1 MAVNK
6 RSAKRQRIR
15 YPAWVMPT
23 PDQRI
28 DCFVTD
34 VSETGARIQVDD
46 AASLPECFAL
56 LLSNNGA
63 PRRFCRAIWRKPHEI
78 GVKFARTFAEAMNI
92 RANAEDQAVPTSPA
106 PDETADV
113 A

>member
-6 RSAKRQRIR
+6 RRAKRQRIR

-34 VSETGARIQVDD
+34 VSEVGARIQVDD
-46 AASLPECFAL
+46 AESVPDCFGL

-78 GVKFARTFAEAMNI
+78 GVKFARTFADAASMKTNT
-92 RANAEDQAVPTSPA
+92 EDHTVPA
-106 PDETADV
+106 PLVADEPANVT
-113 A
+113 

>member
-1 MAVNK
+1 MAANK
-6 RSAKRQRIR
+6 RHVKRQRIR
-15 YPAWVMPT
+15 HPAWAMPT
-23 PDQRI
+23 PEQRI

-34 VSETGARIQVDD
+34 VSENGARIQVND
-46 AASLPECFAL
+46 AENVPDCFAL

-78 GVKFARTFAEAMNI
+78 GVRFAQTFAEAMSLTVKSNDKG
-92 RANAEDQAVPTSPA
+92 ATAPLESKKPA
-106 PDETADV
+106 GA

>member
-78 GVKFARTFAEAMNI
+78 GVKFARTFAEAISI
-92 RANAEDQAVPTSPA
+92 RPNPNDRAVSTPLKSDEPA
-106 PDETADV
+106 GV
-113 A
+113 V